1 MKKNTSFWTDMMAGT
16 HGGVS
21 AKRVIGCFILLVL
34 LVVIVVCTF
43 TGSQQTWLGEAFITM
58 LIGAF
63 SLLGIGLFEK
73 PGSIPKKEEKIEESD
88 ETNLECEE

>member
-1 MKKNTSFWTDMMAGT
+1 MKKNTSFWSDMMAGT

-21 AKRVIGCFILLVL
+21 AKRVIGSFILLVL
-34 LVVIVVCTF
+34 LAVIVINTF
-43 TGSQQTWLGEAFITM
+43 IGTQNTWLGEAFITM

-73 PGSIPKKEEKIEESD
+73 PGVKSEKKKEEEIEETD
-88 ETNLECEE
+88 ETINEC